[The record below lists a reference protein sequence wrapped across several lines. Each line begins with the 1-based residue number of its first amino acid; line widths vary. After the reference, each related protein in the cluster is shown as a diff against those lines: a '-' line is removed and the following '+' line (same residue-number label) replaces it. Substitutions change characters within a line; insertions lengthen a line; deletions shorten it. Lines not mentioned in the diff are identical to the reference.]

1 MYIKICKYAIYIK
14 RGDIIEETLTGKIL
28 TPVRAFIYVYI

>member
-1 MYIKICKYAIYIK
+1 MYIK
-14 RGDIIEETLTGKIL
+14 RGIYIIEETLTGKIL